1 MKTLI
6 PQIFDEIERA
16 PTPQAKLQRLRAYD
30 HPVLRGLLQLNFN
43 PNFKLDL
50 PEGVPPYKRDER
62 VPIGYSET
70 NLFAEFRRM
79 YIWGKPSNLSKFKKE
94 ALFVQMLEGIHW
106 TEADD
111 LCLCKDKKLQT
122 KYKTITEDLIRE
134 AFPDA
139 LPPPLPKEIK
149 EEVKKEPKAKKEKV
163 SLKG

>member
-1 MKTLI
+1 MRTTI
-6 PQIFDEIERA
+6 PQIFEEVDKA
-16 PTPQAKLQRLRAYD
+16 PNKQAKVQRLRAYD
-30 HPVLRGLLQLNFN
+30 HPVLRGMLQINFN

-50 PEGVPPYKRDER
+50 PEGTPPYKKDEK

-94 ALFVQMLEGIHW
+94 SLFVQLLEGIHW

-122 KYKTITEDLIRE
+122 KYTTITEDLIRE

-139 LPPPLPKEIK
+139 LPPPLPKE
-149 EEVKKEPKAKKEKV
+149 EVKKESKAKKEKV

>member
-6 PQIFDEIERA
+6 PQIFDEVER
-16 PTPQAKLQRLRAYD
+16 TPSKQGKINCLRTYD
-30 HPVLRGLLQLNFN
+30 HPILRGMLQINFN
-43 PNFKLDL
+43 PDFKLDL
-50 PEGVPPYKRDER
+50 PEGTPPYKRDEKIP
-62 VPIGYSET
+62 VGYSET

-79 YIWGKPSNLSKFKKE
+79 YIWGQPSNLTKVKKE
-94 ALFVQMLEGIHW
+94 TLFIQLLEGIHW

-122 KYKTITEDLIRE
+122 KYKTITEELVRE

-139 LPPPLPKEIK
+139 LPAAKPKEVI
-149 EEVKKEPKAKKEKV
+149 KKEPAAKKEKV